1 MKIIPKGYVRE
12 KNNNPVS
19 FDEQGNLTD
28 QITGEKGTMML
39 PELTVRGVNPKTRAR
54 NYSSAYHPEDAL
66 EFLDIMTRPLTRPFS
81 VSQQIGAIRN
91 KINGGTYLG
100 SLLGNKE
107 NLGIV
112 SKNFNKEHPYLST
125 AANIGID
132 IFTPFGIKGINK
144 GIQTGNRYYLARQIY
159 KDINNSSLK
168 SEQIPLNIGW
178 GPKQTIPVSR
188 ASNSGNMQLFFP
200 NRWDVVNE
208 GANPHGIWFQGKLGY
223 PRTDFTNPGKG
234 EKAAKARALFANR
247 SMQTQGD
254 LTLEKPIITIGDVPS
269 RSQLSYYADNA
280 GADGLIYNGVYDN
293 GYNNNQ
299 VILSFKKMNKTND
312 APIKPSIGDI
322 TNEAEVRTL
331 YPIYEKMKNSSHYR
345 EFSTP
350 FAVGGTKSL
359 ATRLF
364 PKSITREAMKD
375 VHDYVS
381 SPDYLAQ
388 DFVKRNKSPYSIDI
402 ANHMYGLDESLN
414 FVDYRAMND
423 YGRVFN
429 ERIKKTLPLAK
440 QRGTL
445 RIDKNPT
452 IIVADSQGRQFLQN
466 RFFEELNKVN
476 GIHYGDPIT
485 PTGILAKKYY
495 YKTSPAKDVFD
506 IDPASFADRKNNTIV
521 LVPSSGDYENMYK
534 YTLPHE
540 KTHIFIDGRKE
551 VALFGDDRGFGAL
564 PRRDGYIDIDL
575 DLYLNRPDE
584 QLARGTQIK
593 NYLGIVDESPI
604 TPEQLKYAAQN
615 YVKDTGYD
623 NNMTDFFRS
632 IKDYKKAAKW
642 LSLAPSVSP
651 IGLTIGGAA
660 YLNQKNKNK

>member
-28 QITGEKGTMML
+28 QITGEKGTIML
-39 PELTVRGVNPKTRAR
+39 PGLTVRGVNPKTRAR

-280 GADGLIYNGVYDN
+280 GADGLIYNEVYDN

-299 VILSFKKMNKTND
+299 VILSFKKMNKTNKS
-312 APIKPSIGDI
+312 PIKPSIGDI

-423 YGRVFN
+423 YGRIFN

-445 RIDKNPT
+445 RMDKNPT
-452 IIVADSQGRQFLQN
+452 IIVADYQGRQFLQN

-551 VALFGDDRGFGAL
+551 AALFGDDRGFGAL
-564 PRRDGYIDIDL
+564 PRRNGYIDIDL

-651 IGLTIGGAA
+651 IIKT
-660 YLNQKNKNK
+660 YSND

>member
-1 MKIIPKGYVRE
+1 MKIIPKSYVRE
-12 KNNNPVS
+12 NNNNPVS
-19 FDEQGNLTD
+19 FDEYGNLTD

-39 PELTVRGVNPKTRAR
+39 PGLTVRGVNPKTRAR

-247 SMQTQGD
+247 LMQTQGD

-299 VILSFKKMNKTND
+299 VILSFKKMNKTDKVGKNLLGNSSKKGFNYNDLPTEKYTYNEKTGDWDINAPKKEWVQKGENELVPDYFISPEEQQRLIASGLSPEEAAEIMQTRFTNSINARPGIFRNLGKNTYGESRVLGGYAQPVYNNRKGVKASLND
-312 APIKPSIGDI
+312 AKTALNTVFHELGGHGSSLNGELSSFKLDNPLVKIMMHNEKLRPQLKPFYQAVKNGDFKLAEKLAPKDGSLKGINGTYDFKELQKFIKYIEENQEYSARAIGANMSNHYGMPNGW
-322 TNEAEVRTL
+322 NEQQLREYFTEEYVNNLLKNVWNYGMPLTVGGSTL
-331 YPIYEKMKNSSHYR
+331 YGNQ
-345 EFSTP
+345 T
-350 FAVGGTKSL
+350 
-359 ATRLF
+359 
-364 PKSITREAMKD
+364 
-375 VHDYVS
+375 
-381 SPDYLAQ
+381 
-388 DFVKRNKSPYSIDI
+388 
-402 ANHMYGLDESLN
+402 
-414 FVDYRAMND
+414 
-423 YGRVFN
+423 
-429 ERIKKTLPLAK
+429 
-440 QRGTL
+440 
-445 RIDKNPT
+445 
-452 IIVADSQGRQFLQN
+452 
-466 RFFEELNKVN
+466 
-476 GIHYGDPIT
+476 
-485 PTGILAKKYY
+485 
-495 YKTSPAKDVFD
+495 
-506 IDPASFADRKNNTIV
+506 
-521 LVPSSGDYENMYK
+521 
-534 YTLPHE
+534 
-540 KTHIFIDGRKE
+540 
-551 VALFGDDRGFGAL
+551 
-564 PRRDGYIDIDL
+564 
-575 DLYLNRPDE
+575 
-584 QLARGTQIK
+584 IK
-593 NYLGIVDESPI
+593 N
-604 TPEQLKYAAQN
+604 K
-615 YVKDTGYD
+615 
-623 NNMTDFFRS
+623 
-632 IKDYKKAAKW
+632 
-642 LSLAPSVSP
+642 
-651 IGLTIGGAA
+651 
-660 YLNQKNKNK
+660 

>member
-1 MKIIPKGYVRE
+1 
-12 KNNNPVS
+12 
-19 FDEQGNLTD
+19 
-28 QITGEKGTMML
+28 
-39 PELTVRGVNPKTRAR
+39 
-54 NYSSAYHPEDAL
+54 
-66 EFLDIMTRPLTRPFS
+66 MT
-81 VSQQIGAIRN
+81 AIRN

-100 SLLGNKE
+100 SLLGNEE

-112 SKNFNKEHPYLST
+112 SRNFNEKHPYLST

-132 IFTPFGIKGINK
+132 I
-144 GIQTGNRYYLARQIY
+144 L
-159 KDINNSSLK
+159 
-168 SEQIPLNIGW
+168 
-178 GPKQTIPVSR
+178 
-188 ASNSGNMQLFFP
+188 
-200 NRWDVVNE
+200 
-208 GANPHGIWFQGKLGY
+208 
-223 PRTDFTNPGKG
+223 
-234 EKAAKARALFANR
+234 
-247 SMQTQGD
+247 
-254 LTLEKPIITIGDVPS
+254 
-269 RSQLSYYADNA
+269 
-280 GADGLIYNGVYDN
+280 
-293 GYNNNQ
+293 
-299 VILSFKKMNKTND
+299 
-312 APIKPSIGDI
+312 
-322 TNEAEVRTL
+322 
-331 YPIYEKMKNSSHYR
+331 
-345 EFSTP
+345 TP
-350 FAVGGTKSL
+350 FAVRGTKSL

-551 VALFGDDRGFGAL
+551 AALFGDDRGFGAL
-564 PRRDGYIDIDL
+564 PRRDGYTDIDL

-623 NNMTDFFRS
+623 NNMTDFFKS

-651 IGLTIGGAA
+651 IIKT
-660 YLNQKNKNK
+660 YSND

>member
-39 PELTVRGVNPKTRAR
+39 PGLTVRGVNPKTRAR

-81 VSQQIGAIRN
+81 ASQQIGAIRN

-476 GIHYGDPIT
+476 GSHYGDPIT
-485 PTGILAKKYY
+485 TTGILAKKYY

-604 TPEQLKYAAQN
+604 TTEQLKYAARN

-651 IGLTIGGAA
+651 IIKT
-660 YLNQKNKNK
+660 YSND

>member
-39 PELTVRGVNPKTRAR
+39 PGLTVRGVNPKTRAR

-200 NRWDVVNE
+200 NRWDAVNE

-234 EKAAKARALFANR
+234 EKAAKARALFASR
-247 SMQTQGD
+247 SMQTEGD

-299 VILSFKKMNKTND
+299 VILSFKKMNKTD
-312 APIKPSIGDI
+312 K
-322 TNEAEVRTL
+322 
-331 YPIYEKMKNSSHYR
+331 
-345 EFSTP
+345 
-350 FAVGGTKSL
+350 VG
-359 ATRLF
+359 
-364 PKSITREAMKD
+364 
-375 VHDYVS
+375 
-381 SPDYLAQ
+381 
-388 DFVKRNKSPYSIDI
+388 
-402 ANHMYGLDESLN
+402 
-414 FVDYRAMND
+414 
-423 YGRVFN
+423 
-429 ERIKKTLPLAK
+429 KKLI
-440 QRGTL
+440 R
-445 RIDKNPT
+445 
-452 IIVADSQGRQFLQN
+452 
-466 RFFEELNKVN
+466 
-476 GIHYGDPIT
+476 
-485 PTGILAKKYY
+485 
-495 YKTSPAKDVFD
+495 
-506 IDPASFADRKNNTIV
+506 
-521 LVPSSGDYENMYK
+521 
-534 YTLPHE
+534 
-540 KTHIFIDGRKE
+540 
-551 VALFGDDRGFGAL
+551 
-564 PRRDGYIDIDL
+564 
-575 DLYLNRPDE
+575 
-584 QLARGTQIK
+584 
-593 NYLGIVDESPI
+593 
-604 TPEQLKYAAQN
+604 
-615 YVKDTGYD
+615 
-623 NNMTDFFRS
+623 
-632 IKDYKKAAKW
+632 
-642 LSLAPSVSP
+642 
-651 IGLTIGGAA
+651 
-660 YLNQKNKNK
+660 

>member
-1 MKIIPKGYVRE
+1 MTKEQNDNTRVFRPTIIEKIPYKLKPNEFYFIDKKTGKKTLVKRKQETISEDKRNKYQRQQDWYKTKQIQKQQEQDKNYEKGIETINSLTKLTLPSTYIGPLF
-12 KNNNPVS
+12 NNNGKS
-19 FDEQGNLTD
+19 YTDNLISGEGTGDAAGNLAIDLATPLAISKVSKIA
-28 QITGEKGTMML
+28 Q
-39 PELTVRGVNPKTRAR
+39 TVPK
-54 NYSSAYHPEDAL
+54 
-66 EFLDIMTRPLTRPFS
+66 S
-81 VSQQIGAIRN
+81 VTVY
-91 KINGGTYLG
+91 KGGTKPTINDYMFFTTDPQYASQFGPIQKYKL
-100 SLLGNKE
+100 KY
-107 NLGIV
+107 
-112 SKNFNKEHPYLST
+112 KNPAYTDEPLH
-125 AANIGID
+125 
-132 IFTPFGIKGINK
+132 
-144 GIQTGNRYYLARQIY
+144 Y
-159 KDINNSSLK
+159 KDMDYIHFSLDDQRRLSGK
-168 SEQIPLNIGW
+168 SPSDVIIGHD
-178 GPKQTIPVSR
+178 K
-188 ASNSGNMQLFFP
+188 
-200 NRWDVVNE
+200 
-208 GANPHGIWFQGKLGY
+208 
-223 PRTDFTNPGKG
+223 
-234 EKAAKARALFANR
+234 
-247 SMQTQGD
+247 
-254 LTLEKPIITIGDVPS
+254 
-269 RSQLSYYADNA
+269 
-280 GADGLIYNGVYDN
+280 
-293 GYNNNQ
+293 
-299 VILSFKKMNKTND
+299 
-312 APIKPSIGDI
+312 I
-322 TNEAEVRTL
+322 TNETL
-331 YPIYEKMKNSSHYR
+331 ENGLQLQPSRGTEYVIWNPSQISKSSNIIKNILKS
-345 EFSTP
+345 
-350 FAVGGTKSL
+350 VGQKHV

-375 VHDYVS
+375 VHNYVS

-551 VALFGDDRGFGAL
+551 AALFGDDRGFGAL

-623 NNMTDFFRS
+623 NNMTDFFKS

-651 IGLTIGGAA
+651 IIKT
-660 YLNQKNKNK
+660 YSND

>member
-28 QITGEKGTMML
+28 QVTGEKGTMML
-39 PELTVRGVNPKTRAR
+39 PGLTVRGVNPKTRAR

-112 SKNFNKEHPYLST
+112 SKNFNEKHPYLST
-125 AANIGID
+125 AANIAID

-247 SMQTQGD
+247 SMQTYGD
-254 LTLEKPIITIGDVPS
+254 LTLEKPMITVGDVPN

-299 VILSFKKMNKTND
+299 VILSFKKRNKTND
-312 APIKPSIGDI
+312 NKSPIKPSIGDI

-551 VALFGDDRGFGAL
+551 AALFGDDRGFGAL

-651 IGLTIGGAA
+651 IIKT
-660 YLNQKNKNK
+660 YSND